1 MIVGS
6 LSGRSVTY
14 YLMALSDTSLH
25 SADSLSNEAF
35 SPALTAPALSSP
47 SAFPLI
53 CSLDMKNKFWRI
65 MLALLAYM

>member
-1 MIVGS
+1 
-6 LSGRSVTY
+6 
-14 YLMALSDTSLH
+14 MAISDTSLH

-35 SPALTAPALSSP
+35 SPALTTPTFSSP

-53 CSLDMKNKFWRI
+53 FSLDMKNKFWRI

>member
-1 MIVGS
+1 
-6 LSGRSVTY
+6 
-14 YLMALSDTSLH
+14 MAISDTSLH
-25 SADSLSNEAF
+25 SADSFSNEAF
-35 SPALTAPALSSP
+35 SPALTAPTFSSP

>member
-1 MIVGS
+1 
-6 LSGRSVTY
+6 
-14 YLMALSDTSLH
+14 MAISDTSLH
-25 SADSLSNEAF
+25 SVDSLSNEAF
-35 SPALTAPALSSP
+35 SSALTTPTFSSP